1 MDGVF
6 GDAFED
12 VGQVGLRVDAVHLC
26 CFDDG
31 VDAGGALAS
40 GVRDA
45 SIMLLSLL
53 LRTIEFW
60 LVAGRCPTSVV
71 RSGHSQCPAPIAE

>member
-6 GDAFED
+6 GDASED

-40 GVRDA
+40 GVGPTKKIILPA
-45 SIMLLSLL
+45 L
-53 LRTIEFW
+53 
-60 LVAGRCPTSVV
+60 AGFRGGAGSVTQPG
-71 RSGHSQCPAPIAE
+71 RR

>member
-1 MDGVF
+1 MDTVF
-6 GDAFED
+6 GDASDD

-40 GVRDA
+40 GVGPTKKMALIVKSVATWDA
-45 SIMLLSLL
+45 
-53 LRTIEFW
+53 
-60 LVAGRCPTSVV
+60 
-71 RSGHSQCPAPIAE
+71 PATR